1 MSRMVDHMDEKTGK
15 SINEHA
21 PCTAVTAQAAFEKT
35 AVTVSQGHVA
45 PVAETDSNEIDDNLS
60 VLYSGTNTGRKT
72 IIKARGTVL
81 QDRAG
86 NSANL
91 KGFKA
96 VIDDK
101 LKVTEKLEQR
111 RFFSSFAMNSSF

>member
-1 MSRMVDHMDEKTGK
+1 MVDHMDEKSGK
-15 SINEHA
+15 SINELS
-21 PCTAVTAQAAFEKT
+21 PCTAITAQAAFEKT

-45 PVAETDSNEIDDNLS
+45 PVAGTDSNEIDDNLS

-72 IIKARGTVL
+72 IIKAQGTVL
-81 QDRAG
+81 QDRAW

-91 KGFKA
+91 KRFKA
-96 VIDDK
+96 LIDDK

-111 RFFSSFAMNSSF
+111 RIFSFFATNSSF